1 MKIIDIA
8 LKDMSRSFR
17 SLFAL
22 MFMFGVPLLMAG
34 MFYFMFGGRADNQSS
49 YTLPVTKVVVANLDK
64 GSPEFTAA
72 NIPQGDGVPP
82 ASMGEMIVSSFQEK
96 NFADLMSVTT
106 VDSAEA
112 ARSAVD
118 KQQAGVA
125 IIIPADFTEK
135 FSNSSG
141 QATIELYKDP
151 TLTLGPGIVESILSQ
166 YMDSMSG
173 VSIAVDVAVKQTG
186 RSDSQLIGQTIQK
199 YMAASPS
206 GDQTAALLDVRS
218 PSTTKTPVNTM
229 MVVISMILG
238 GMTVFYAFFTGAS
251 QAQSILREEEE
262 GTLQRLFTTPTTQ
275 STILGGKFLA
285 VGLTVV
291 VQMTVLFV
299 LGRLIFGI
307 NWGPIL
313 PLAVLT
319 LGTVLAASSF
329 GIFLMS
335 LLKNAKQSAVV
346 FGGVITTTG
355 MLGMIKV
362 FTMGSANA
370 TWADT
375 VSLFVPQGW
384 AARGLIQL
392 MDGASLTQILPT
404 CGVLAAMSIVF
415 FVIGVLRF
423 QKRFA

>member
-1 MKIIDIA
+1 MKIFDVA
-8 LKDMSRSFR
+8 LKDVSHSFR

-34 MFYFMFGGRADNQSS
+34 MFYFMFGNRADDKTTF
-49 YTLPVTKVVVANLDK
+49 TLPVTKVVVANLDK
-64 GSPEFTAA
+64 GGPGFEAA
-72 NIPQGDGVPP
+72 KAQFP
-82 ASMGEMIVSSFQEK
+82 AGSQANSMGEIIVSTLKDESFA
-96 NFADLMSVTT
+96 NLMDMTLVE
-106 VDSAEA
+106 SAEA

-118 KQQAGVA
+118 KQEAGAA
-125 IIIPADFTEK
+125 IIIPADFSQQ
-135 FSNSSG
+135 FSDLSG

-151 TLTLGPGIVESILSQ
+151 TLTLGPGIVESILAQ
-166 YMDSMSG
+166 FMDGMSG
-173 VSIAVDVAVKQTG
+173 AKIAVAVAVKQTG
-186 RSDSQLIGQTIQK
+186 NSDPQVIGQTIQE

-206 GDQTAALLDVRS
+206 GDQTSALLEVRS
-218 PSTTKTPVNTM
+218 PSTVKTPVNPITAM
-229 MVVISMILG
+229 ITMILG

-251 QAQSILREEEE
+251 AAQSILKEDED

-275 STILGGKFLA
+275 SAILGGKFLA

-291 VQMTVLFV
+291 VQMTVLFI
-299 LGRLIFGI
+299 LGHLIFGI
-307 NWGPIL
+307 EWGPLL
-313 PLAVLT
+313 PLTIVT
-319 LGTVLAASSF
+319 LGSVLAATSF

-335 LLKNAKQSAVV
+335 LLKNVKQSAAI

-362 FTMGSANA
+362 LTMGTANA
-370 TWADT
+370 SWSDT

-384 AARGLIQL
+384 AARGLLQL

-415 FVIGVLRF
+415 FTIGILRF
-423 QKRFA
+423 QKRYA